1 MLSGC
6 AYFNTFYNAKQYYNE
21 ADKIRL
27 EKDGQSTPI
36 AAMDKYG
43 KSIKKCK
50 KVLSDYPESRFR
62 IDAILLMA
70 KSRYF
75 RGDYDLAL
83 DNLFDVSKG
92 GSPKQKEEA
101 RYWKAL
107 CKWKKGNLQVAIDE
121 LNTLLDISNS
131 KLIQSKCHLSLAE
144 LSKELK
150 KPDLALSHLKKG
162 AKLTQDRNE
171 KGVIY
176 GRLAEMAYNLNEYDI
191 AKDGYTNVIAHSLSK
206 DKIEDA
212 HLKILKKL
220 RIQKKYSS
228 ASRKIKGMLVD
239 DKFKRISGDLELE
252 LVNLYKAQGDKT
264 EIETRLKSIVNDYQR
279 TEVSAEA
286 YYQLGGIY
294 IMEKWDLK
302 QSKEYFDQVS
312 KESSRSLFSA
322 TAKSKSKSIALYQ
335 KTESDIEEILANK
348 DSTKTIDSSLSISK
362 NVSLSLTSEDLPKLY
377 YQIADLEAFTFKRLS
392 ESKSVLEKIIYDYPE
407 SEYKQK
413 SMFALIFIHE
423 MLNDSITAMKIKENL
438 IKNYPDSEYSNY
450 LNDSIVP
457 VSDLQHKL
465 FMESENIAKKD
476 YSEAIP
482 LYKKTLNYDKTSF
495 LAAPATFSIGY
506 FYDQVTEIDSA
517 LKYYSLVVNN
527 FPDTDQSKE
536 ASTRISYLNLILSEI
551 NQDSTEFLN
560 LKSN

>member
-1 MLSGC
+1 
-6 AYFNTFYNAKQYYNE
+6 
-21 ADKIRL
+21 
-27 EKDGQSTPI
+27 
-36 AAMDKYG
+36 
-43 KSIKKCK
+43 
-50 KVLSDYPESRFR
+50 
-62 IDAILLMA
+62 
-70 KSRYF
+70 
-75 RGDYDLAL
+75 
-83 DNLFDVSKG
+83 
-92 GSPKQKEEA
+92 
-101 RYWKAL
+101 
-107 CKWKKGNLQVAIDE
+107 
-121 LNTLLDISNS
+121 
-131 KLIQSKCHLSLAE
+131 
-144 LSKELK
+144 
-150 KPDLALSHLKKG
+150 
-162 AKLTQDRNE
+162 
-171 KGVIY
+171 
-176 GRLAEMAYNLNEYDI
+176 
-191 AKDGYTNVIAHSLSK
+191 
-206 DKIEDA
+206 
-212 HLKILKKL
+212 
-220 RIQKKYSS
+220 
-228 ASRKIKGMLVD
+228 
-239 DKFKRISGDLELE
+239 
-252 LVNLYKAQGDKT
+252 
-264 EIETRLKSIVNDYQR
+264 
-279 TEVSAEA
+279 
-286 YYQLGGIY
+286 
-294 IMEKWDLK
+294 MEKWDLK